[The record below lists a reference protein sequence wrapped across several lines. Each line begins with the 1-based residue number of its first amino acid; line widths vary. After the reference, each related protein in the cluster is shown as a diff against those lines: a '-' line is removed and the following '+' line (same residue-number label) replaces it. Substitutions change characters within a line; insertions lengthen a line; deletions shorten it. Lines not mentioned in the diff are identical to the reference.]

1 MGEPIII
8 WPPGCG
14 NFMPYDGSACWVY
27 GLSDCDMQYYGQDYI
42 YESYGYVVCC

>member
-14 NFMPYDGSACWVY
+14 NYTGADCSDLLGPNYYDCTDDGS
-27 GLSDCDMQYYGQDYI
+27 GD
-42 YESYGYVVCC
+42 VVCCLTGE